1 MNQAIWL
8 HSREDMV
15 RAFAKAAQA
24 DEILRRIGRR
34 FEELERRRAMNFDVY
49 QQQAGRTDPHAPGT
63 RDALGNGAL
72 GLVGE
77 AGEVAELVKKHLFH
91 GHPIDKAAVTK
102 ELGDVLWYVARLAAA
117 LGISLGD
124 VAVRNLDKLQ
134 RRYPNGFSHE
144 RSRNRPENAANSAH
158 SRRSGVGQGV
168 GSGPDQIADSAAIQ
182 GAGLN
187 LPSLEERE
195 AFENAVREI
204 AVVRG
209 GEG

>member
-8 HSREDMV
+8 HPRGDMV
-15 RAFAKAAQA
+15 RAFAEALQA

-34 FEELERRRAMNFDVY
+34 FAELEGRRAMNLDTY

-77 AGEVAELVKKHLFH
+77 AGEVAELIKKHLFH

-124 VAVRNLDKLQ
+124 VATLNIDKLQ

-144 RSRNRPENAANSAH
+144 RSRNRPENAASLAH
-158 SRRSGVGQGV
+158 VPRSGAGQGV
-168 GSGPDQIADSAAIQ
+168 GSGPGPIADSAGSQ
-182 GAGLN
+182 EVG
-187 LPSLEERE
+187 RE
-195 AFENAVREI
+195 DDR
-204 AVVRG
+204 
-209 GEG
+209 